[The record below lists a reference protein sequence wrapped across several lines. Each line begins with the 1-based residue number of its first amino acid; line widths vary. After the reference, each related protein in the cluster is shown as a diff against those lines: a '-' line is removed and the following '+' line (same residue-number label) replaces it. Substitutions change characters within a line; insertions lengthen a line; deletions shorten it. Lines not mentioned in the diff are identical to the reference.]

1 MAWWNLWSRG
11 TSGVKDIAATE
22 VKVAVNAPINH
33 AMQGVF
39 QAFLNPQEIT
49 PFVAWTLYKNVA
61 PFAKV
66 VDLIADEVSRLEP
79 MVRIDGEVVEDH
91 PIITYLKRPGFNRTR
106 QRLIKEL
113 AVQYLVTGT
122 AYPVVFGN
130 VAVRDF
136 PIAIDVAKSHFV
148 STIQDYDMW
157 PRDYMYSEGLRTQN
171 FTRDRSNP
179 RDFRWFE
186 VSNGIPLAELV
197 PIYDMD
203 GDRRG
208 VGLPRLNAIKYDVEL
223 RLKGIQHNSSLID
236 NGARLSGILG
246 FKQGMTPEQELSL
259 REQVQQMM
267 SGAANAGRLLV
278 TGGGEFDFE
287 QLSQNAKDMD
297 FVKLIEIVEDAIVSR
312 YNVPITLFRTSA
324 QTNNNYETAWKFFYN
339 LAMLPCFE
347 VIYSGLAQIFSERLG
362 VDVEIVHNALT
373 NPVLSAQALDKATKL
388 KQNNMVSLNE
398 SRDIVGMEP
407 VLGGDTI
414 YGPMG
419 ETPRAEDYFTNH
431 GINEPP
437 APEEDNSREA
447 YLAARP
453 MADPV
458 NRAAAEEG
466 ARSAA
471 RSEADKDADKKP
483 GSSSKKPDK
492 SKDKKSY
499 ETDKTVDV
507 RQEKAVATLLQF
519 AEYFGN
525 STGPPGGKIAA

>member
-1 MAWWNLWSRG
+1 MAWWNPTTWGRG
-11 TSGVKDIAATE
+11 SASMPAVEA
-22 VKVAVNAPINH
+22 KVAVPAPINH
-33 AMQGVF
+33 ATQGVF
-39 QAFLNPQEIT
+39 QAFLSPQEIT
-49 PFVAWTLYKNVA
+49 PFIAWNLYKNVA

-79 MVRIDGEVVEDH
+79 MVRIDGQVVEDH
-91 PIITYLKRPGFNRTR
+91 PILAYLKKPGFNRTR

-130 VAVRDF
+130 VAVQDF
-136 PIAIDVAKSHFV
+136 PIAIDVAKSHFI

-157 PRDYMYSEGLRTQN
+157 PRDYLYSEGLRTQN

-179 RDFRWFE
+179 RDFRWYE
-186 VSNGIPLAELV
+186 MTQGMPLAELV

-223 RLKGIQHNSSLID
+223 RLKGIQHNSSLMD
-236 NGARLSGILG
+236 NGARLSGVLG
-246 FKQGMTPEQELSL
+246 FKQGLTKEQELSV
-259 REQVQQMM
+259 RDQVQQMM
-267 SGAANAGRLLV
+267 SGATNAGRLLV

-287 QLSQNAKDMD
+287 PLSQNAKDMD

-339 LAMLPCFE
+339 MAMLPCFE
-347 VIYSGLAQIFSERLG
+347 VIYSGLAQIFTERLG
-362 VDVEIVHNALT
+362 VNVEIVHNALT
-373 NPVLSAQALDKATKL
+373 NPVLSAQALEKATKL

-398 SRDIVGMEP
+398 ARDIVGMEP

-419 ETPRAEDYFTNH
+419 EVPRAEDYFTNH

-458 NRAAAEEG
+458 NRVAAEEG
-466 ARSAA
+466 ARAAA
-471 RSEADKDADKKP
+471 RGEADKDADKKP
-483 GSSSKKPDK
+483 GSGAKKPDK
-492 SKDKKSY
+492 SKDKKAY
-499 ETDKTVDV
+499 EPDKNAVI

-519 AEYFGN
+519 AEIFGK
-525 STGPPGGKIAA
+525 STGPPSAKIAA